1 MSTCLLYIFYYVFQI
16 NAIEITKFHYRYS
29 YDYGLAHYIMISTE
43 HDFSPGSPMYTWL
56 ENDLKIV
63 DRKKTPWV
71 IIAGHR
77 AMYCSSAI
85 ASKYQFIYVHGL
97 KVTQTAFNFSKS
109 TMETAGNVWNLF

>member
-1 MSTCLLYIFYYVFQI
+1 
-16 NAIEITKFHYRYS
+16 
-29 YDYGLAHYIMISTE
+29 MISTE

-109 TMETAGNVWNLF
+109 LMETAGNAWNLF